1 MALRA
6 ADLVVDDV
14 TVETSMSTLLAAWSS
29 SLWSLLFAPL
39 LFAPLLFASRL
50 FTSRLFAGTSWL
62 MPVAMVSSLPEDL
75 RRKYS

>member
-29 SLWSLLFAPL
+29 SLWSL